1 MNLRCLGSG
10 SSGNCY
16 LLSSETET
24 LILDCGLPIR
34 EIKKGLDW
42 DISKVVGV
50 LCSHV
55 HTDHSKAVKD
65 FENMGI
71 HVFSHKDM
79 EIDFEGEH
87 EERKHIRYG
96 SFDINAF
103 ALTDKNGKFMHTNN
117 DGSECPC
124 YGFLIE
130 HEEMGKLLYATDTC
144 YVKWIFKELNHII
157 IGCDYQMKFLMEKY
171 KNVENERLKKHL
183 ITKAQREH
191 ILKGHMELET
201 VKDFIKANNSNALR
215 TVILCHLSQDS
226 ANPEECL
233 SEVQN
238 VAGEGVKCVCA
249 AAGETVELS
258 LYPF

>member
-1 MNLRCLGSG
+1 M
-10 SSGNCY
+10 
-16 LLSSETET
+16 LSTETET
-24 LILDCGLPIR
+24 LVLDCGLPIR

-50 LCSHV
+50 LCSHI
-55 HTDHSKAVKD
+55 HSDHSKAVKD

-71 HVFSHKDM
+71 PVFSHKDM

-103 ALTDKNGKFMHTNN
+103 ALTDMNGKFMHTNN
-117 DGSECPC
+117 DGSERPC

-130 HEEMGKLLYATDTC
+130 HEDMGKLLYITDTEL
-144 YVKWIFKELNHII
+144 VKWRFSGINHILI
-157 IGCDYQMKFLMEKY
+157 SCNYQKKY
-171 KNVENERLKKHL
+171 ISDSAKRTHVLR
-183 ITKAQREH
+183 
-191 ILKGHMELET
+191 GHMELET
-201 VKDFIKANNSNALR
+201 VKDFIKANKSNDLR
-215 TVILCHLSQDS
+215 TVILCHLSGDS

-233 SEVQN
+233 SEVQK
-238 VAGEGVKCVCA
+238 VVGDGVKCVCA

>member
-16 LLSSETET
+16 LLSTETET
-24 LILDCGLPIR
+24 LVLDCGLPIR

-50 LCSHV
+50 LCTHA
-55 HTDHSKAVKD
+55 HLDHSKAVKD

-71 HVFSHKDM
+71 PVFSHKDM
-79 EIDFEGEH
+79 EINFEGEH

-130 HEEMGKLLYATDTC
+130 HKDMGKLLYITDTEL
-144 YVKWIFKELNHII
+144 VKWRFSGINHILI
-157 IGCDYQMKFLMEKY
+157 SCNYQKKY
-171 KNVENERLKKHL
+171 ISDSAKRNHVLR
-183 ITKAQREH
+183 
-191 ILKGHMELET
+191 GHMELET
-201 VKDFIKANNSNALR
+201 VKDFIKANKSNALR
-215 TVILCHLSQDS
+215 TIILCHMSGDS
-226 ANPEECL
+226 CNAEECL

-238 VAGEGVKCVCA
+238 VAGEGVKVVVA
-249 AAGETVELS
+249 RKDLEVELS
-258 LYPF
+258 KYPF